1 MKRVIGKIL
10 KLSPYEYYQTHL
22 KIVSAVLPNPFT
34 GREIEVLA
42 SFMASEP
49 SLIEDDMFNTLV
61 RKKVKK
67 KLKLSD
73 GGLGNHLKSMVDKGW
88 LIRNEITG
96 NLKVRELLFAGD
108 SSQMYKFKLV
118 KDEK

>member
-42 SFMASEP
+42 SFMACEP

-67 KLKLSD
+67 KLNLSD

-88 LIRNEITG
+88 LVRNEITG
-96 NLKVRELLFAGD
+96 SLKVREVLFA
-108 SSQMYKFKLV
+108 
-118 KDEK
+118 